1 MTEKKCEIECSEYSC
16 RIIGYTVL
24 KEDQRLV
31 ISEFMSDRDVFVMLP
46 SRCGK
51 SMCFTS
57 LPKAYMYDKLRDT
70 TVRPHGS
77 CNK

>member
-24 KEDQRLV
+24 KEDHRLV
-31 ISEFMSDRDVFVMLP
+31 ISEFMRDRDVFVMLP
-46 SRCGK
+46 TRYGK
-51 SMCFTS
+51 NMCFTC
-57 LPKAYMYDKLRDT
+57 LPKAYDKLRDT